1 VAQKENAAQEE
12 SLGAGG
18 GSRFGRRCC
27 RGGPG
32 AWRAWRG
39 RQGRRHLLVLGGG
52 QVRTRFLCLLGL
64 TVTGGSD
71 PSNPDK
77 SQDVWVLFDADKN
90 GRIEEAFKKGKK
102 KVVVDKE
109 RFVDLNDWQ
118 QKRKDDE
125 EVSRGAVV
133 GARGR

>member
-1 VAQKENAAQEE
+1 VQAHA
-12 SLGAGG
+12 
-18 GSRFGRRCC
+18 
-27 RGGPG
+27 
-32 AWRAWRG
+32 
-39 RQGRRHLLVLGGG
+39 
-52 QVRTRFLCLLGL
+52 FLCLLGL
-64 TVTGGSD
+64 TGAGGSD

-90 GRIEEAFKKGKK
+90 GKIEEAFKKGKK

-125 EVSRGAVV
+125 EVS
-133 GARGR
+133 